1 MKNEIR
7 ITSLIIGS
15 LLSVVIVCSQFF
27 QFQIKSNHPE
37 KQAKTEQQES
47 KTPSEQVVLS
57 LPSFSLPSSI
67 QVALNLDAYCLFEIL
82 FEENET
88 ADSSTDS
95 PLYPKKFFITLFRV
109 IISPNA
115 P

>member
-1 MKNEIR
+1 MNKEIR
-7 ITSLIIGS
+7 FTSLIIGS
-15 LLSVVIVCSQFF
+15 LLSVIIVCSQFF
-27 QFQIKSNHPE
+27 QLHATSNSE
-37 KQAKTEQQES
+37 KLTKTEQQES
-47 KTPSEQVVLS
+47 QAPSEEVILS

-82 FEENET
+82 FEEAET
-88 ADSSTDS
+88 TDSSNEAPS
-95 PLYPKKFFITLFRV
+95 YPEKFFMTLFRV